1 MKVGST
7 NAARLFNDGCLLLF
21 ESDPTPLDCRTVLVI
36 GQARAGTTMVAATL
50 REMGVPVGERI
61 GPVHEDNEMGT
72 FVESLRKGDV
82 AKDFVG
88 AVAVRDK
95 AHPVWAWKR
104 PDLYACLGVV
114 TPELR
119 NPRLVC
125 ILRDPAA
132 LALRNCIS
140 MSETGSEEAK
150 ALAFL
155 GAAMDEQRAIFEAV
169 SAAKLPTLLLSY
181 EKALTRTDEF
191 VAVLAR
197 FVGKELSGE
206 GLRRLRGVVMPN
218 HPGYALR
225 ARVGAYE
232 WNGAGRGALLGV
244 KDGCL
249 TGRVRLEAGECE
261 RVAAWVDGLCL
272 DEIECR
278 CEEGGQWESV
288 SFSLG
293 DRLRED
299 SHALQLTFVRD
310 GSNFAN
316 SPYLWWREKE

>member
-1 MKVGST
+1 MKVGSI
-7 NAARLFNDGCLLLF
+7 NASRLLNDGCLLLF

-82 AKDFVG
+82 TKDFVR

-140 MSETGSEEAK
+140 MSETGSEEA
-150 ALAFL
+150 LAFL

-169 SAAKLPTLLLSY
+169 SVAKLPTLLLSY

-191 VAVLAR
+191 VGVLAR

-218 HPGYALR
+218 HLGYALR
-225 ARVGAYE
+225 ARERAYE
-232 WNGAGRGALLGV
+232 WDGAKRGALLGV
-244 KDGCL
+244 RDGCL
-249 TGRVRLEAGECE
+249 MGRVRLDAGGCE

-272 DEIECR
+272 ITC
-278 CEEGGQWESV
+278 
-288 SFSLG
+288 
-293 DRLRED
+293 
-299 SHALQLTFVRD
+299 LTR
-310 GSNFAN
+310 
-316 SPYLWWREKE
+316 RRR